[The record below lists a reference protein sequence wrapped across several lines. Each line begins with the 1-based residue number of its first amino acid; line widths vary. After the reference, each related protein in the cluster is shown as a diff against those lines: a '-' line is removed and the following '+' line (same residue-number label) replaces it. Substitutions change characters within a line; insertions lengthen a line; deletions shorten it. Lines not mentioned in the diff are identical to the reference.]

1 MINDKVLEQIR
12 EEMLHEITKGKGII
26 DIEQHLLDYISRLD
40 AVELTRKYRCT
51 LDEAIDV
58 IELLH
63 NSDEVNKIITML
75 D

>member
-12 EEMLHEITKGKGII
+12 EEMLHEIIKGKGII
-26 DIEQHLLDYISRLD
+26 DIEQHLLDYIARLD

-58 IELLH
+58 IELLQ